1 MHWKPLRK
9 GTTKLRVERQDGT
22 DRVLADNIRF
32 RVDDDARMLD
42 MSVDLKVSADDR
54 LADFKSLTTDDRV
67 VIDHLAKILK
77 HVRFGVPAVWR
88 LHVALQ
94 RDYWFTVRVTSDEKF
109 YKWVKFSVESAL
121 QDHPP
126 L

>member
-1 MHWKPLRK
+1 MQWKPLRK
-9 GTTKLRVERQDGT
+9 GTTKLKVERQHATGK
-22 DRVLADNIRF
+22 VLADNVRF

-42 MSVDLKVSADDR
+42 LSVDLTVSAADG

-67 VIDHLAKILK
+67 IIDHLAKVLK
-77 HVRFGVPAVWR
+77 HVKFGVPNVWR

-94 RDYWFTVRVTSDEKF
+94 GDHWFTVRVTHDTNF
-109 YKWVKFSVESAL
+109 DKWVKFSVESAL
-121 QDHPP
+121 QDHPA

>member
-9 GTTKLRVERQDGT
+9 GTTKLRVERQHGT
-22 DRVLADNIRF
+22 NRVLADNIRF
-32 RVDDDARMLD
+32 REDDDARMLD
-42 MSVDLKVSADDR
+42 LSVHLKISADDR

-67 VIDHLAKILK
+67 IIDHLAKILK
-77 HVRFGVPAVWR
+77 HVKFGVPAVWR

-94 RDYWFTVRVTSDEKF
+94 EDYWFTVLVTSDATF
-109 YKWVKFSVESAL
+109 HKWVKFSVESAI

>member
-1 MHWKPLRK
+1 MQWKPLRK
-9 GTTKLRVERQDGT
+9 GTTKLKVERQHGT
-22 DRVLADNIRF
+22 DTVSADNIRF

-42 MSVDLKVSADDR
+42 LSVDLTVSAADR

-67 VIDHLAKILK
+67 IIDHLAKILK
-77 HVRFGVPAVWR
+77 HVKFGVPAVWR

-94 RDYWFTVRVTSDEKF
+94 GDYWFTVRVTSDANF
-109 YKWVKFSVESAL
+109 YEWVKFSVESAL
-121 QDHPP
+121 QDHPA